1 MVVAGWRGCMEG
13 GDRWQ
18 EAQWKAITV
27 VWGRGQRQVPDQG
40 RAGGQREGDVFRK
53 LRALVSGSSRFYS

>member
-1 MVVAGWRGCMEG
+1 MEG
-13 GDRWQ
+13 ADRWQ
-18 EAQWKAITV
+18 EAQWKAIIV

-53 LRALVSGSSRFYS
+53 LRALVSGSSRF